1 VLEAAH
7 GDVGQ
12 AQDIVV
18 GGRLREWYGGEL
30 SVFAV
35 ECSVG
40 KGAFGLLLVSGYV
53 LGVMHARLCSGR
65 QC

>member
-7 GDVGQ
+7 GDFGQ
-12 AQDIVV
+12 VQDIVV
-18 GGRLREWYGGEL
+18 GGRLREWCGGEL
-30 SVFAV
+30 GVFAV

-53 LGVMHARLCSGR
+53 LGVMHARPCSGR